1 MNRQGGFIGC
11 REFMV
16 PKRKLPCLADVT
28 FRNDEILLASMG
40 MSPMLWKIYAFSIG
54 NFIIATF
61 GGLYASLLGHIA
73 PANFSFAESLIF
85 FSIWNLK
92 YDYSSIGI

>member
-1 MNRQGGFIGC
+1 MEDLC
-11 REFMV
+11 
-16 PKRKLPCLADVT
+16 
-28 FRNDEILLASMG
+28 
-40 MSPMLWKIYAFSIG
+40 FSIG

-85 FSIWNLK
+85 SQLLLLVEWEIF
-92 YDYSSIGI
+92 

>member
-1 MNRQGGFIGC
+1 
-11 REFMV
+11 
-16 PKRKLPCLADVT
+16 
-28 FRNDEILLASMG
+28 MG

-85 FSIWNLK
+85 SQLLLLAEWEIFLVFLLEQ
-92 YDYSSIGI
+92 